1 MAYKVN
7 IASRDE
13 KKDIEKLIDIHSVD
27 IYGEIMICLM
37 TDMRTRLVRPL
48 KDILFYEIIE
58 QPIVNPHKKEKKK

>member
-7 IASRDE
+7 IANKDE
-13 KKDIEKLIDIHSVD
+13 TKDIEKLTDIHSVD

-58 QPIVNPHKKEKKK
+58 HPITNQHKQNKKK